1 MNTDA
6 KYNCRNYIDENFNES
21 ENVCI
26 HRTLASHYSAT
37 EIRKC
42 LV

>member
-1 MNTDA
+1 MNTDTR
-6 KYNCRNYIDENFNES
+6 YNCRNYIGENFNES

-26 HRTLASHYSAT
+26 RRTLWSRYSAT
-37 EIRKC
+37 EIWKC